1 MAQDEVL
8 GILKQSNE
16 QCKIASFFFFFD
28 QYKSDKSF
36 AKSDKIKELKA
47 K

>member
-8 GILKQSNE
+8 GLLKQSNE
-16 QCKIASFFFFFD
+16 QCKIASSFFFD

-36 AKSDKIKELKA
+36 AKSDKIKELKT